1 MTTFQPSTYSHRQA
15 LMSMPRTAQLNPATL
30 RKGAEGM
37 AVAELQ
43 DALLA
48 AGDEFGSYKIE
59 KKGPRTEYTLQWK
72 PGVFDEYTHDA
83 VMMFQGAKGLTV
95 DGIVGKN
102 TWKALGVTS
111 SPGGGSGGDPT
122 GGSDFVAS
130 RAAGTGDGAALTPF
144 YEQPWF
150 IPVAVSA
157 AVLTIGTAIILLK
170 D

>member
-1 MTTFQPSTYSHRQA
+1 MTTFQPPPYSHRQA

-83 VMMFQGAKGLTV
+83 VMRFQGAKGLAE
-95 DGIVGKN
+95 DGVVGKN

-111 SPGGGSGGDPT
+111 DSSSGGGAVQEAK
-122 GGSDFVAS
+122 DFVAS

-157 AVLTIGTAIILLK
+157 AVLTIGTVIILVK